1 MFLEPKRKQR
11 EEQESTAELS
21 EHFTEKGMVAPTA
34 VSAFQPLGKIP
45 AQDLSG
51 SCFKSL
57 PSALKGYRY
66 LPLGEC
72 AKVWIQGRHWHLPAA
87 LVDCVPVTNKILVRF
102 PFPTC
107 LPEYLHLRD
116 TWSRG

>member
-21 EHFTEKGMVAPTA
+21 EHLTEKGMVAPIA
-34 VSAFQPLGKIP
+34 VSGFQPLGRIP

-57 PSALKGYRY
+57 CLERMQVAAFRRMFSSVDPKQALASSCSLADY
-66 LPLGEC
+66 
-72 AKVWIQGRHWHLPAA
+72 
-87 LVDCVPVTNKILVRF
+87 VPVTNKILVRF

-107 LPEYLHLRD
+107 LPEHLHLRD
-116 TWSRG
+116 THL